1 MPSRPGTRKLRVAVV
16 AVWLALALGTA
27 WWMSPRDHGSVG
39 AEASRLHRA
48 GRAAEAAAVLRSATA
63 AERRD
68 PAVLEVLGGVERD
81 LGRAREAEQAFATA
95 LRLDPARIEARL
107 GLASALLARGANVEA
122 AQVLVAADVPATSTV
137 RQRWLALMAQAG
149 QPDLLATAADRVLAQ
164 DPNDVGAL
172 SRALDAAMQR
182 HRWPQAITFGLRL
195 ATLDPA
201 RREATLVA
209 VATAQEASGDLAAAY
224 ETLSRIDDPTTW
236 RAQARIASAL
246 GRFREVSELWQR
258 HPDEV
263 PTVEERTARAWAFQQ
278 TGLASAAD
286 TDYRMLMSQ
295 GALTPEARVRY
306 AWWLAERGQR
316 AEASRVAA
324 GLPVTASTL
333 ELLTFTAAWAGDDER
348 AAVLLPDWLA
358 RHPRDAAAW
367 ALLAEVSRRR
377 GESDTRTR
385 ALAQLAALDPAQAAT
400 HLALARQLASAGQ
413 IDQAIAAY
421 ERATRT
427 PGSAEGLEELVALL
441 EQQARTREA
450 IAQLQRLETRVGPS
464 ADRLAQEARLWRRVG
479 DPRAA
484 VESWRRALAARPQW
498 ADDPAV
504 QAEVARAY
512 AEAGDWAPAA
522 AAIAVALRAPADA
535 DLWRVAADIETH
547 RGQPGRAVDHL
558 LSLARHRSLTP
569 DERRWLAGQAEA
581 AQRIDVALAEYDR
594 LLAVTPSAGALWQK
608 WRNSR
613 RSEVDTAPPSMRGA
627 RCRARRAARATG
639 GSSRGPPPA
648 LARRRPWRP
657 TTRPGAAGMPMPR
670 SASRRRA
677 CTRWRGSRPMRS
689 CGTSGTSRRRAPRQ

>member
-1 MPSRPGTRKLRVAVV
+1 
-16 AVWLALALGTA
+16 
-27 WWMSPRDHGSVG
+27 
-39 AEASRLHRA
+39 
-48 GRAAEAAAVLRSATA
+48 
-63 AERRD
+63 
-68 PAVLEVLGGVERD
+68 
-81 LGRAREAEQAFATA
+81 
-95 LRLDPARIEARL
+95 
-107 GLASALLARGANVEA
+107 
-122 AQVLVAADVPATSTV
+122 
-137 RQRWLALMAQAG
+137 
-149 QPDLLATAADRVLAQ
+149 
-164 DPNDVGAL
+164 
-172 SRALDAAMQR
+172 
-182 HRWPQAITFGLRL
+182 
-195 ATLDPA
+195 
-201 RREATLVA
+201 
-209 VATAQEASGDLAAAY
+209 
-224 ETLSRIDDPTTW
+224 
-236 RAQARIASAL
+236 
-246 GRFREVSELWQR
+246 
-258 HPDEV
+258 
-263 PTVEERTARAWAFQQ
+263 
-278 TGLASAAD
+278 
-286 TDYRMLMSQ
+286 
-295 GALTPEARVRY
+295 
-306 AWWLAERGQR
+306 
-316 AEASRVAA
+316 
-324 GLPVTASTL
+324 
-333 ELLTFTAAWAGDDER
+333 
-348 AAVLLPDWLA
+348 VLLPDWLA

-648 LARRRPWRP
+648 LARRRLWRP